1 MKRYIHFI
9 HLSMAA
15 FTAVILCVG
24 CSRSDEDRL
33 MLNQIPIS
41 DFKMD
46 FAVDGSDVYITK
58 ADQSV
63 QQENKVTGL
72 YILLF
77 NEQGTLVHRKS
88 YFVGGGQVPQGYDD
102 QITNYTEKN
111 SENAGASMGIIERF
125 FDGYQGSEQNLDGD
139 LTFYAVANYDTSL
152 EQEFQREN
160 LTASELENLTVS
172 FATPGDVT
180 RVNFLMI
187 AKEEGVRLNATPGT
201 GNSINV
207 DHIGVNL
214 QLRRVD
220 SKISFRVRMDIP
232 GAEDL
237 VFGELIFRVH
247 NVPDVTYLFERTKGT
262 GDVNTWDAA
271 AEREGR
277 YSCMMED
284 TFQFFDSTYTDKSG
298 GEFAFY
304 LRETRPLPK
313 RQIALTDKGA
323 KSSLYAL
330 REAWEGGT
338 TDSPTPVHNR
348 KFTYAP
354 EHGTFVEISGN
365 LSYTKTNENGDK
377 EEVNGD
383 VTYIIH
389 LGETGNDPN
398 DVEAVNNY
406 DVRRNVRYI
415 YNVNIKGI
423 NDMEVEVYE
432 ETERRPGVEGDL
444 IISTNRQVT
453 FDAHYGRVILE
464 LNKDN
469 LGENARWS
477 SVTPFATIEYNPE
490 TGLINHPY
498 DYKWVL
504 FAINRQFDP
513 DNDGTTM
520 VKFPGIQ
527 AYDGG
532 VQFFENGVRRSKE
545 EIREAIKFDFGNNI
559 HIDDQVMTF
568 KQSLN
573 NYYTDN
579 YYQDKDI
586 DQEACLRDINQLIN
600 YLRDKIDKGDFSLF
614 NEEGIVYVTA
624 FVDEYTYLYDPRT
637 EDYIHPGV
645 SAHEH
650 DQQGADARLQLWKNY
665 TNVGNRTLNIMPM
678 TNVNFSPDGNT
689 SITNA
694 YITLTQNSI
703 KTIYDTTDPDIETG
717 WGLET
722 INETGKLT
730 YNMQHSPEGKQ
741 NNTDGDGRT
750 NFLNFWIDQSG
761 NPQVN
766 WTSVMTVTQRIE
778 NANGLVDKYRD
789 AFHACITR
797 NRDLNGNDVIDTD
810 EIFWYLAAKNQ
821 LDGLWI
827 GQPSLDRSA
836 WMYQG
841 QGDTVNHFVTSTEH
855 PKGSYW
861 VLWSEE
867 GAAWGRLQDGGD
879 QYYTGKYDYRCIRNL
894 GIDIADPKEPD
905 HYASYSGPHEDGD
918 GNRYYTVN
926 MDKINNRV
934 LRTSPDNG
942 INLPPH
948 NERSDNNMPYRSF
961 DVLIN
966 GSAEQ
971 TPSHTWKEMRDLINS
986 NQNPCPRGWRIPNQR
1001 EYLIMMSTIPEGQGF
1016 LWQTDDSYR
1025 IGIATSFSFNG
1036 VTSSYAQNQGGTN
1049 YSAGNRYGF
1058 IHAGGNVF
1066 LHNEADENEDLRFR
1080 CVRDNTT
1087 AQ

>member
-1 MKRYIHFI
+1 M
-9 HLSMAA
+9 HLSIAVLA
-15 FTAVILCVG
+15 AVILCVG

-58 ADQSV
+58 AEQSV
-63 QQENKVTGL
+63 QQENKVTWL

-77 NEQGTLVHRKS
+77 NNQGTLVHRKS
-88 YFVGGGQVPQGYDD
+88 YFVGGGQIPQGYDD

-125 FDGYQGSEQNLDGD
+125 FDGYQGDVQNLTGD

-152 EQEFQREN
+152 EQKLQKEN

-172 FATPGDVT
+172 FATPGSVK

-187 AKEEGVRLNATPGT
+187 AKEEGVKLNATT
-201 GNSINV
+201 GNGTSINV

-220 SKISFRVRMDIP
+220 AKISFNVSMDIP
-232 GAEDL
+232 GAENMVFSDL
-237 VFGELIFRVH
+237 IYRVH

-262 GDVNTWDAA
+262 GNVNTWDAA
-271 AEREGR
+271 ELEDN

-313 RQIALTDKGA
+313 QAITLTDKGT

-338 TDSPTPVHNR
+338 PDNPTPVHDR
-348 KFTYAP
+348 EFTYAP

-398 DVEAVNNY
+398 DVDAVNNY

-504 FAINRQFDP
+504 FAINKQFDS
-513 DNDGTTM
+513 DNDGTEM

-532 VQFFENGVRRSKE
+532 VKFFENGVQRNDD
-545 EIREAIKFDFGNNI
+545 EIREAIKSDFGNKI
-559 HIDDQVMTF
+559 HIDGTVMTF
-568 KQSLN
+568 KESLN
-573 NYYTDN
+573 SHYTDN
-579 YYQDKDI
+579 YYKDKDI
-586 DQEACLRDINQLIN
+586 DEEACLRDINQLIN
-600 YLRDKIDKGDFSLF
+600 YLRDKISKEDFKLF
-614 NEEGIVYVTA
+614 NEDGIVYITA

-645 SAHEH
+645 SAHKH
-650 DQQGADARLQLWKNY
+650 DPQGADERLLLWKKY

-703 KTIYDTTDPDIETG
+703 KTIYDTTDPDIKTG

-722 INETGKLT
+722 VNETGKLT
-730 YNMQHSPEGKQ
+730 YSMRHHPVGNR

-750 NFLNFWIDQSG
+750 NFLNFWIDQSE
-761 NPQVN
+761 NAQFFN
-766 WTSVMTVTQRIE
+766 WTNVMTVTQRIE
-778 NANGLVDKYRD
+778 NANGLKTDYQD

-797 NRDLNGNDVIDTD
+797 NRDLNGNDKIDAD
-810 EIFWYLAAKNQ
+810 EIFWFLAAKNQ

-841 QGDTVNHFVTSTEH
+841 QGDTVNHFVTSTQH
-855 PKGSYW
+855 PAGDYW

-867 GAAWGRLQDGGD
+867 GAAWGRLQTNGD
-879 QYYTGKYDYRCIRNL
+879 EKYTDRYDYRCIRNL
-894 GIDIADPKEPD
+894 GIDISEAEEPD
-905 HYASYSGPHEDGD
+905 HYASHNGPRYEN
-918 GNRYYTVN
+918 GNLYYTVK

-966 GSAEQ
+966 GSAER
-971 TPSHTWKEMRDLINS
+971 TPSYTWIQMRDLINS

-1001 EYLIMMSTIPEGQGF
+1001 EYLIMMSTIPENSNF
-1016 LWQTDDSYR
+1016 LWQTDSEYR

-1036 VTSSYAQNQGGTN
+1036 VNSPYAQDQGGTD

-1066 LHNEADENEDLRFR
+1066 LHNPDDADKKLRFR
-1080 CVRDNTT
+1080 CVRDNTA

>member
-1 MKRYIHFI
+1 MKRYM
-9 HLSMAA
+9 HLIPLSIA
-15 FTAVILCVG
+15 FLSAVILCAG

-33 MLNQIPIS
+33 MLDQIPLS

-58 ADQSV
+58 AEQSV
-63 QQENKVTGL
+63 RQENRVTGL

-77 NEQGTLVHRKS
+77 NENGSLVHRRS
-88 YFVGGGQVPQGYDD
+88 YFVGEGEIPQRYEG
-102 QITNYTEKN
+102 QITNYTEKD
-111 SENAGASMGIIERF
+111 SETAGASMGIIEGF
-125 FDGYQGSEQNLDGD
+125 FSEYKGSVDELTGK
-139 LTFYAVANYDTSL
+139 LTFYAVANYDVDL
-152 EQEFQREN
+152 EETLKKDE
-160 LTASELENLTVS
+160 LTKEYLENMTVS
-172 FATPGDVT
+172 FATEGNVN
-180 RVNFLMI
+180 RMNFLMI
-187 AKEEGVRLNATPGT
+187 AKTEDVTLNPTSSGGT
-201 GNSINV
+201 VIV
-207 DHIGVNL
+207 DQIGVTL

-220 SKISFRVRMDIP
+220 AKISFRVNMDIQ
-232 GAEDL
+232 GAKNL
-237 VFGELIFRVH
+237 VFDNLIYRVH
-247 NVPDVTYLFERTKGT
+247 NVPNVTYLFEQTKGT
-262 GDVNTWDAA
+262 GNNTWDAA
-271 AEREGR
+271 AVAEGG
-277 YSCMMED
+277 YSCMMGD
-284 TFQFFDSTYTDKSG
+284 TFQFFDTTYADKSG

-313 RQIALTDKGA
+313 RQITLADKGT

-338 TDSPTPVHNR
+338 QDSPTPVHGRN
-348 KFTYAP
+348 FTFAP
-354 EHGTFVEISGN
+354 QYGTFVEISGN
-365 LSYTKTNENGDK
+365 LSYTKTNAEGDE

-398 DVEAVNNY
+398 DEEAVNNY

-415 YNVNIKGI
+415 YNVNITGI

-432 ETERRPGVEGDL
+432 DTERRPGVEGDL

-469 LGENARWS
+469 LGNDARWS

-490 TGLINHPY
+490 TGLINAPY

-504 FAINRQFDP
+504 FAINKHFDP

-532 VQFFENGVRRSKE
+532 VKFYNENGAQRSEE
-545 EIREAIKFDFGNNI
+545 EIKQAIKNDVGNSFDG
-559 HIDDQVMTF
+559 DKTF
-568 KQSLN
+568 KQSLTN
-573 NYYTDN
+573 DN
-579 YYQDKDI
+579 YYARKNI
-586 DQEACLRDINQLIN
+586 DDEACLRDINQLIN
-600 YLRDKIDKGDFSLF
+600 YLRKKINEDDLALF
-614 NEEGIVYVTA
+614 NEEGVVYITA
-624 FVDEYTYLYDPRT
+624 FVDEYTYLYDPT
-637 EDYIHPGV
+637 MEDYIHPGV
-645 SAHEH
+645 SAHEQ
-650 DQQGADARLQLWKNY
+650 DPENADKRLQLWKKY

-703 KTIYDTTDPDIETG
+703 KTIYDTTDPETTTG

-722 INETGKLT
+722 INETGKLKRD
-730 YNMQHSPEGKQ
+730 MQHDKVGYKI
-741 NNTDGDGRT
+741 NTDGDGRT
-750 NFLNFWIDQSG
+750 NFINFWIDG
-761 NPQVN
+761 NGSRFN
-766 WTSVMTVTQRIE
+766 WTDVMTVTERIE
-778 NANGLVDKYRD
+778 NANGLKPDFRD

-797 NRDLNGNDVIDTD
+797 NRDLNGNDRIDKD
-810 EIFWYLAAKNQ
+810 EIFWFLAAKSQ

-861 VLWSEE
+861 VLWAEE
-867 GAAWGRLQDGGD
+867 GTAWGRLGDGGD
-879 QYYTGKYDYRCIRNL
+879 QYYPNKYDYRCIRNL
-894 GIDIADPKEPD
+894 GIDISNPEAPA
-905 HYASYSGPHEDGD
+905 HYASHKGPYYNEGGD
-918 GNRYYTVN
+918 QYYTVV

-948 NERSDNNMPYRSF
+948 NERSDNNRPYRSF
-961 DVLIN
+961 DVLIY
-966 GSAEQ
+966 GDAEIYPQ
-971 TPSHTWKEMRDLINS
+971 YTWVEMNDAISR
-986 NQNPCPRGWRIPNQR
+986 NQNPCPQGWRVPNQR
-1001 EYLIMMSTIPEGQGF
+1001 EYLIMMSTIPENRSLNF
-1016 LWQTDDSYR
+1016 MWNTDESYK

-1036 VTSSYAQNQGGTN
+1036 VVSPYEMSEGGTD
-1049 YSAGNRYGF
+1049 YQDGNRYGF
-1058 IHAGGNVF
+1058 IHGGGNVL
-1066 LHNEADENEDLRFR
+1066 LHNPDDTNVKLRFR
-1080 CVRDNTT
+1080 CVRDNTR